1 MWGLQSSWARAD
13 FCCIHCRFLIGFLW
27 PLWSRWP
34 WLRLRRRN
42 ETEVVNSL
50 TRRHFLQNGHF
61 CHFRSKKSCKND
73 SVLHY
78 FWTWCRLVTF
88 GPEKWCSDHLF
99 YCPKS
104 TLPKKWNLRF
114 WQSRFETANTKVFGR
129 RFRWKVTWT
138 FGPEKWC
145 SDPLFSC
152 LKSTLRKSGIPL
164 FCQSRFET
172 ANTKVFGGQSRW
184 KNHKMITC
192 WKVCRG
198 CSPIGVFADQKWP
211 NGHMSIWD
219 SKNKCIWEVKR
230 EK

>member
-1 MWGLQSSWARAD
+1 MLFWPEID
-13 FCCIHCRFLIGFLW
+13 NRFW
-27 PLWSRWP
+27 K
-34 WLRLRRRN
+34 LRLGRWSK
-42 ETEVVNSL
+42 TL
-50 TRRHFLQNGHF
+50 CFPLQIDMWPF
-61 CHFRSKKSCKND
+61 CHFWSKKSCEND

-78 FWTWCRLVTF
+78 FSTWCRLVPF
-88 GPEKWCSDHLF
+88 GPEKWCSDPLF
-99 YCPKS
+99 YCLKS

-129 RFRWKVTWT
+129 QFRWKVTWT

-219 SKNKCIWEVKR
+219 SKNKGISEVKR